1 MNVPVLGFDI
11 RSESAL
17 AAAQNL
23 DAIVPAAQRVESA
36 VDRMTASALADLKA
50 VSQQGFAQLN
60 ATAIQSLAALERM
73 GQAKPI
79 PQSLPSEADRAAA
92 AFQKFKASIDETYR
106 AELQLAQA
114 QKTVDA
120 ALKSGKINAE
130 QAAVA
135 MRQYEASLATAGG
148 PAGATGG
155 FAGQLQNAS
164 FQLGD
169 FAVQVGAGTSASVA
183 LAQQL
188 PQLLGGFGVLGAVLG
203 AVVAVSVPVASALFG
218 IGKEAQSLDDLMGD
232 LADSVGR
239 VDDVMQ
245 LASGGTAALV
255 ERYGEASEAVRSLM
269 RAMAELAMTRA
280 SQSASSLIEK
290 QFSEFRSLASTA
302 ANMGD
307 DALLSGFQSSFEAA
321 TAGAEKLRE
330 VLNSTA
336 PEAERLQRLMLEI
349 EGARTF
355 DEQAAA
361 LAAMREA
368 LGEMRDEFGALT
380 PEAAALLQPIVDT
393 ENKIREAAN
402 SSRLL
407 TEGMSGATTAI
418 ESAGAAASNV
428 ANEIA
433 RAVGNLM
440 SLTAGASSALKEA
453 QIRSQFRGDPIG
465 EAGALAGNRFD
476 SAAGDLSG
484 TDPILRNE
492 MQRQREAMIATEK
505 ERARLQEELAA
516 WNKAQTAAARKSGG
530 GGGKSDA
537 EKEAARQNK
546 ELDKLDKALDRVNEG
561 LAKERLLLEAG
572 EVTRR
577 IYNEVMKAGVDLYSE
592 TGQGIA
598 WEVIQI
604 ESAKAEMERL
614 KETNEFVANSF
625 SDMFTGAITGAKSF
639 GDSIRSLLGQLGELM
654 VQRAFL
660 NLMTGSGF
668 GASAG
673 GQFLGGLLSFDGGG
687 FTGNGSRSGGMDGK
701 GGFLAM
707 MHPKETVTDH
717 TKNQTTGGGAP
728 VFNINV
734 PGATGNSEIRQMVR
748 LGMQEAIRQSGA
760 NVPSIVT
767 KHQLRNG

>member
-60 ATAIQSLAALERM
+60 ATAIQSLATLERM

-92 AFQKFKASIDETYR
+92 AFQKFKASIDATYR

-135 MRQYEASLATAGG
+135 MRQYEASIQTAGG
-148 PAGATGG
+148 TGS
-155 FAGQLQNAS
+155 FASQVQNAS

-203 AVVAVSVPVASALFG
+203 AVVAIAVPVATAFFN
-218 IGKEAQSLDDLMGD
+218 IGDEAKDLDDRLSD
-232 LADSVGR
+232 LEDA
-239 VDDVMQ
+239 
-245 LASGGTAALV
+245 LANVEDAMALTGGTDALV
-255 ERYGEASEAVRSLM
+255 ERYGKATTAVRELA
-269 RAMAELAMTRA
+269 RAMTETAAAQALASARA
-280 SQSASSLIEK
+280 LTEGQWAGFADTAAIPIPDMGGMITPEIEAAFDGATKGADRLADALKIGQEEARALQSLIV
-290 QFSEFRSLASTA
+290 
-302 ANMGD
+302 
-307 DALLSGFQSSFEAA
+307 DARMTE
-321 TAGAEKLRE
+321 
-330 VLNSTA
+330 A
-336 PEAERLQRLMLEI
+336 PEAQADAFARVRDALSEI
-349 EGARTF
+349 
-355 DEQAAA
+355 
-361 LAAMREA
+361 
-368 LGEMRDEFGALT
+368 RDEFGAIT
-380 PEAAALLQPIVDT
+380 PEAQAMADETEEVEDALRRAAGMTDAL
-393 ENKIREAAN
+393 A
-402 SSRLL
+402 S
-407 TEGMSGATTAI
+407 GMSGVTSATEA
-418 ESAGAAASNV
+418 AGAAASNV

-440 SLTAGASSALKEA
+440 NLTANAETALKRA
-453 QIRSQFRGDPIG
+453 QISSQFRGDPIG
-465 EAGALAGNRFD
+465 EAGARAGLDFD
-476 SAAGDLSG
+476 ATAGDLSG

-492 MQRQREAMIATEK
+492 MQRQRGEMIAAEK

-516 WNKAQTAAARKSGG
+516 WNKAQTAAARKSSGGG
-530 GGGKSDA
+530 GGGKGGQSDTA
-537 EKEAARQNK
+537 K
-546 ELDKLDKALDRVNEG
+546 ELEREQKARERIIEG
-561 LAKERLLLEAG
+561 LRYEMEAVG
-572 EVTRR
+572 QSEVARR
-577 IYNEVMKAGVDLYSE
+577 IANETRKAGVDIMSE
-592 TGQGIA
+592 EGQQIA
-598 WEVIQI
+598 DYI
-604 ESAKAEMERL
+604 ERIHAAKEAQDRL
-614 KETNEFVANSF
+614 TEANEFVANSF
-625 SDMFTGAITGAKSF
+625 ADMFTGAITGAKSF

-654 VQRAFL
+654 VQRAFM

-707 MHPKETVTDH
+707 MHPRETVVDH
-717 TKNQTTGGGAP
+717 TKGQIAGGGAP

-734 PGATGNSEIRQMVR
+734 PGATGNSEIKQMVR

-760 NVPSIVT
+760 NVPRIMT